1 MARELRKLLAAARDA
16 KDLIEIGAY
25 VSGTNPVVDRA
36 VALSDF
42 IEAFLCQDV
51 QVTEEAERSWAL
63 LAALLDATIPDLTPS
78 LATSPVAVS

>member
-1 MARELRKLLAAARDA
+1 M
-16 KDLIEIGAY
+16 
-25 VSGTNPVVDRA
+25 VDRA

-63 LAALLDATIPDLTPS
+63 LAALLDAAIPDLTPALTPS
-78 LATSPVAVS
+78 PATVS